1 MIKQDTS
8 ENQVKTIYLG
18 IGSNLGNRISNIEKA
33 KSLLFI
39 NRIHF
44 LSVSSYYET
53 PSWPNP
59 KNPKFINI
67 VIKAQCFL
75 KPHALLNLCKLVET
89 KLGRKKAPKNAPRKC
104 DIDII
109 DFDNLILNGEINLP
123 HKMMHLR
130 NFVLI
135 PLFEIEKM
143 WFHPIKKINIKNL
156 IFTLTNEDIRS
167 IKQI

>member
-1 MIKQDTS
+1 MIKPDIS

-18 IGSNLGNRISNIEKA
+18 IGSNLGNRIGNIEKA
-33 KSLLFI
+33 KLTLFENNI
-39 NRIHF
+39 NF

-67 VIKAQCFL
+67 VLKAECSL
-75 KPHALLNLCKLVET
+75 NPYELLNLCKSVEV
-89 KLGRKKAPKNAPRKC
+89 KLGRKKAPKNAPREC

-109 DFDNLILNGEINLP
+109 DFDSLILNGKINLP
-123 HKMMHLR
+123 HKMMYLR
-130 NFVLI
+130 SFVLI
-135 PLFEIEKM
+135 PLFEIDKN
-143 WFHPIKKINIKNL
+143 WVHPSTKYHIKRL
-156 IFTLTNEDIRS
+156 IFLLSKKDITS